1 MIEEK
6 DVLDIL
12 ELYDKN
18 RRFELVMTGHKLF
31 EGLEE
36 KVDLITENRKV
47 KHYFDK
53 GIQARKGI
61 EY

>member
-1 MIEEK
+1 M
-6 DVLDIL
+6 
-12 ELYDKN
+12 
-18 RRFELVMTGHKLF
+18 FELIITGHKLF

-36 KVDLITENRKV
+36 RIDLITENRKV